1 MQEAKNYKR
10 TRPRIST
17 SPPGYKDK
25 PKQQANFY
33 LRDVESILQSSSAL
47 ARWPGWCCKHMRM
60 ADRNFAP
67 NLFGTCRRMRSI
79 DKSRIIPC
87 GSSGCA
93 EVHAKRQQPK
103 AQMSAAGVTGWP
115 SSTSGAMIAGV
126 PQSVRPKE
134 YGSPGA
140 LGILRIWKP
149 VTTARPLASKCT
161 FRGFR
166 LRCVTPAMC
175 IARSAAATSRAHWS
189 IVSFSTCGYES

>member
-1 MQEAKNYKR
+1 M
-10 TRPRIST
+10 
-17 SPPGYKDK
+17 
-25 PKQQANFY
+25 
-33 LRDVESILQSSSAL
+33 ESILQSSSAL

-115 SSTSGAMIAGV
+115 SSTSG
-126 PQSVRPKE
+126 
-134 YGSPGA
+134 
-140 LGILRIWKP
+140 L
-149 VTTARPLASKCT
+149 LASSAA
-161 FRGFR
+161 G
-166 LRCVTPAMC
+166 AG
-175 IARSAAATSRAHWS
+175 ARSAAGLPAPVGFAPAAAGAGLACCLPRLQHPPEPLAPGMRQPPLLPLQRAQQPGPGCGRPPLATTPAAAA
-189 IVSFSTCGYES
+189 FAALG